1 MAEQQSDERGK
12 LPVARRLAVIVG
24 AFVLVLLPLC
34 VRVLVDGRAELA
46 QADAAAE
53 AGDPDGELVHLGRA
67 ARFRLPLA
75 EHDDIA
81 LARLAELARSA
92 EGADEVTVAL
102 AAWRELRRALIGTRV
117 IDVSDPALLAEA
129 NAAIVELMVREAR
142 AEGRAIARER
152 WTEELDQ
159 DLAPR
164 GRSLLAAL
172 CMAGWLFACVGFFA
186 RGIDGKGRLDPKPA
200 RRWGGAVL
208 GLLIAW
214 ILLM

>member
-1 MAEQQSDERGK
+1 MADARTI
-12 LPVARRLAVIVG
+12 ARRVALILGVI
-24 AFVLVLLPLC
+24 ALVLAPLIG
-34 VRVLVDGRAELA
+34 RTLIDGRAELGK
-46 QADAAAE
+46 ADAAAE
-53 AGDPDGELVHLGRA
+53 AGDRDAEIRHLGRA

-75 EHDDIA
+75 WHDDVA
-81 LARLAELARSA
+81 LERLASLARHAEEA
-92 EGADEVTVAL
+92 EGANEITTAL

-117 IDVSDPALLAEA
+117 IDVSDPELLTEA

-142 AEGRAIARER
+142 ANAQPIARDR
-152 WTEELDQ
+152 WAEELEQ

-172 CMAGWLFACVGFFA
+172 CLVAWVIACLGFFTRA
-186 RGIDGKGRLDPKPA
+186 VDAKGRLDPRPA

-208 GLLIAW
+208 ALLIAW